1 MLKLTNLDIK
11 TRNTLLSGFN
21 YTFNSGNLYG
31 LVATNGSGKTTF
43 FRAIAKLI
51 KINDKS
57 ISIDN
62 NSSIFYFET
71 NEWFDQNLTGF
82 DYLKFFKKEYN
93 SNVDESEV
101 IKFWNMEDYIKIPIK
116 KYSLGMK
123 QRVLIALYQI
133 TNSDIML
140 MDEITNGLDEESRA
154 LLFSLLN
161 DFKRAGKTIILSS
174 HYKEDIIHHSDYLM
188 SLENRKMEVKKL

>member
-51 KINDKS
+51 KINDKT
-57 ISIDN
+57 ISVDN

-71 NEWFDQNLTGF
+71 NEWFDKNLTGF

>member
-21 YTFNSGNLYG
+21 YTFNSGKLYG

-43 FRAIAKLI
+43 FRAITKLI

-57 ISIDN
+57 ISINN

-71 NEWFDQNLTGF
+71 HEWFDKNLTGF

-93 SNVDESEV
+93 SNVDETEV

-140 MDEITNGLDEESRA
+140 MDEITNGLDEESRT

-161 DFKRAGKTIILSS
+161 DFKRAGKTIIISS
-174 HYKEDIIHHSDYLM
+174 HYKEDIIYHSDYLM

>member
-71 NEWFDQNLTGF
+71 HEWFDKNLTGF
-82 DYLKFFKKEYN
+82 DYLNFFKKEYN
-93 SNVDESEV
+93 SNVDETEV

-140 MDEITNGLDEESRA
+140 MDEITNGLDEESRT

-161 DFKRAGKTIILSS
+161 DFKRAGKTIIISS
-174 HYKEDIIHHSDYLM
+174 HYKEDIIYHSDYLM